1 VTRLS
6 RRGGVALVV
15 LLLWIAGLGALLRR
29 EFFRGDSER
38 LAAAALRVAPGA
50 TFYAVMQ
57 GDRQIGFASSTID
70 TTNSEISVADYLVA
84 DLPVGG
90 KLHRASARTAVNLSR
105 GLRLHDFSL
114 RLDAESGPVT
124 AAGRMIGDTILSFTI
139 ASGGEPA
146 DTQQVRTSGP
156 VLLPTIVPLAVAL
169 AERPTVGRTLTLP
182 VFDPM
187 ALAPKPL
194 TVSVTAES
202 LFVLSDSAR
211 YDSTAGR
218 WTDARRDTVR
228 AWRLEMNGATGFS
241 GWVDEQG
248 RIVEATQLGNLTLRR
263 MAYEQ
268 AFENWRIDAQRGGRR
283 IAADED
289 ILESTA
295 IGAAAPVNW
304 RRLDRLRVRLSNVDL
319 AGFDLAGARQ
329 SLSGDTLTIRR
340 EEPAALRATYTLP
353 GGARA
358 RFGPELAAEPLVQ
371 STHPQIATLAARL
384 AAGERAPRVVAERIA
399 LWVHDSLEKRIT
411 FGIPSA
417 LQVLRSRSGDC
428 NEHTQLYLALA
439 RAAGIPA
446 RGAAG
451 LAYVRGKFY
460 YHAWPEVYLGTW
472 VAVDPTF
479 GQFPAD
485 AAHLR
490 FTIGGLGRQAEL
502 LRLIGSLQVDVLSA
516 R

>member
-1 VTRLS
+1 MIRMS
-6 RRGGVALVV
+6 RRGGLALVI
-15 LLLWIAGLGALLRR
+15 LLLWLAGLGALLRR
-29 EFFRGDSER
+29 ELFRGDSER
-38 LAAAALRVAPGA
+38 LAAAAMRVSPGA
-50 TFYAVMQ
+50 VFYAVMQ

-70 TTNSEISVADYLVA
+70 TTSSQISVADYLVA

-90 KLHRASARTAVNLSR
+90 KLHRASARTAVNLTR
-105 GLRLHDFSL
+105 GLRLHDFAL
-114 RLDAESGPVT
+114 RLDAESGPLI
-124 AAGRMIGDTILSFTI
+124 ASGRMVGDSVLTLTI

-146 DTQQVRTSGP
+146 DTQQVRTSSSL
-156 VLLPTIVPLAVAL
+156 LLPTIVPLAVAL
-169 AERPTVGRTLTLP
+169 AERPAVGRKLTLH
-182 VFDPM
+182 VFDPI
-187 ALAPKPL
+187 ALAPKEL
-194 TVSVTAES
+194 AIAVTAES

-211 YDSTAGR
+211 FDSTAGR
-218 WTDARRDTVR
+218 WANARRDTVR

-268 AFENWRIDAQRGGRR
+268 AFENWRIDAARGGRHV
-283 IAADED
+283 AADDD

-295 IGAAAPVNW
+295 IGASAPINW

-329 SLSGDTLTIRR
+329 TLSGDTLTIRR
-340 EEPAALRATYTLP
+340 EAPAALRAAYTLP
-353 GGARA
+353 A
-358 RFGPELAAEPLVQ
+358 GPGKEFAAELAPEPLIQ
-371 STHPQIATLAARL
+371 STHPQIAALAKRI
-384 AAGERAPRVVAERIA
+384 AGEERDPRVVAER
-399 LWVHDSLEKRIT
+399 LSRWVYDSLEKRIT

-417 LQVLRSRSGDC
+417 LQVFRARSGDC

-446 RGAAG
+446 RSAAG

-490 FTIGGLGRQAEL
+490 FTVGGLGRQAEL
-502 LRLIGSLQVDVLSA
+502 LRLIGSLEVDVLSA